1 MQCMVKL
8 YYAQITKLYD
18 EKHFTEK
25 IEQVKEKRQVR
36 ILEHCQKKD
45 RCRSLA
51 ASLLLKMA
59 LEKEGIRYEEVC
71 FVTEPGGKPKLLTN
85 RLFFNLAHAQELAVC
100 VISDQEV
107 GVDVERK
114 DRLEGKEQKR
124 KLQIAKK
131 ILTPEEWKF
140 WEKAG
145 CQTEELISVWTKKES
160 YVKMTGKGLT
170 ENLTTVD
177 TLSNAF
183 YRQILVDD
191 GYVIS
196 VCTALEEEHV
206 QVQDLSE
213 YL

>member
-1 MQCMVKL
+1 MVKL
-8 YYAQITKLYD
+8 YYAKITKLYD
-18 EKHFTEK
+18 EKCFEEK
-25 IEQVKEKRQVR
+25 IRQIKEKRQVR

-51 ASLLLKMA
+51 ASLLLKKA
-59 LEKEGIRYEEVC
+59 LEEEGICYEETC
-71 FVTEPGGKPKLLTN
+71 FTKEQGGKPKLLQN
-85 RLFFNLAHAQELAVC
+85 GLFFNLAHAQEMAVC
-100 VISDQEV
+100 VISDQQV
-107 GVDVERK
+107 GVDVERR
-114 DRLEGKEQKR
+114 DRMEGKEQKR

-131 ILTPEEWKF
+131 ILTPEEWKL

-183 YRQILVDD
+183 YQQILVDD

-196 VCTALEEEHV
+196 VCTALENERA
-206 QVQDLSE
+206 QVKDLSE

>member
-1 MQCMVKL
+1 MPLMVKL
-8 YYAQITKLYD
+8 YYAEITKLYD
-18 EKHFTEK
+18 EKCFEEK
-25 IEQVKEKRQVR
+25 IKQVKENRQVR
-36 ILEHCQKKD
+36 ILEYCQKKD

-59 LEKEGIRYEEVC
+59 LEKEGICYEGVC
-71 FVTEPGGKPKLLTN
+71 FVEEPGGKPKLLKN
-85 RLFFNLAHAQELAVC
+85 RLFFNLAHAQDLAVC

-114 DRLEGKEQKR
+114 DRLEGRKQNR

-131 ILTPEEWKF
+131 ILTPEEWILWK
-140 WEKAG
+140 KAG

-170 ENLTTVD
+170 VNLTTID

-183 YRQILVDD
+183 YQQIVVEDT
-191 GYVIS
+191 YMIS
-196 VCTALEEEHV
+196 VCTALEDERA
-206 QVQDLSE
+206 QACNLSE
-213 YL
+213 CL

>member
-1 MQCMVKL
+1 MVKL
-8 YYAQITKLYD
+8 YYAKITKLYD
-18 EKHFTEK
+18 ESCFEEK
-25 IEQVKEKRQVR
+25 IKQVKENRQVR
-36 ILEHCQKKD
+36 ILEYCQKKD

-51 ASLLLKMA
+51 ASLLLKKA
-59 LEKEGIRYEEVC
+59 LEEEGICYEETC
-71 FVTEPGGKPKLLTN
+71 FTKEQGGKPKLLQN
-85 RLFFNLAHAQELAVC
+85 GLFFNLAHAQEMAVC
-100 VISDQEV
+100 VISDQQV
-107 GVDVERK
+107 GVDVERR
-114 DRLEGKEQKR
+114 DRLEGKEQSR

-131 ILTPEEWKF
+131 ILTPEEWKL

-183 YRQILVDD
+183 YQQILVDD

-196 VCTALEEEHV
+196 VCTALENERA
-206 QVQDLSE
+206 QVKDLSE

>member
-1 MQCMVKL
+1 MPLMVKL
-8 YYAQITKLYD
+8 YYAEITKLYD
-18 EKHFTEK
+18 EKCFEEK
-25 IEQVKEKRQVR
+25 INQIKEKRQVR

-51 ASLLLKMA
+51 ASLLLKKA
-59 LEKEGIRYEEVC
+59 LEKEGICYEEVC
-71 FVTEPGGKPKLLTN
+71 FAEEAGGKTKLLQKD
-85 RLFFNLAHAQELAVC
+85 LFFNLAHAQDLAVC

-114 DRLEGKEQKR
+114 DRPVGRKQNR

-131 ILTPEEWKF
+131 ILTPEEWIL

-170 ENLTTVD
+170 VNLTTID

-183 YRQILVDD
+183 YQQIVVEDT
-191 GYVIS
+191 YMIS
-196 VCTALEEEHV
+196 VCTALEDERA
-206 QVQDLSE
+206 QAWNLSE
-213 YL
+213 CL

>member
-1 MQCMVKL
+1 MVKL
-8 YYAQITKLYD
+8 YYAKITKLYD
-18 EKHFTEK
+18 EKCFEEK
-25 IEQVKEKRQVR
+25 IRQIKEKRQVR

-59 LEKEGIRYEEVC
+59 LEKEGFCYDEVWFVEES
-71 FVTEPGGKPKLLTN
+71 GGKPKLIQN
-85 RLFFNLAHAQELAVC
+85 SLFFNLAHAQELAVC
-100 VISDQEV
+100 VISDREV

-131 ILTPEEWKF
+131 ILTPEEWKL

-177 TLSNAF
+177 TISNAF
-183 YRQILVDD
+183 YQQILVDD

-196 VCTALEEEHV
+196 VCTALENERA
-206 QVQDLSE
+206 QVKDLSE

>member
-1 MQCMVKL
+1 MVKL
-8 YYAQITKLYD
+8 YYAKITKLYD
-18 EKHFTEK
+18 EKCFEEK
-25 IEQVKEKRQVR
+25 IRQIKEKRQVR

-51 ASLLLKMA
+51 ASLLLKKA
-59 LEKEGIRYEEVC
+59 LEEEGICYEETC
-71 FVTEPGGKPKLLTN
+71 FTKEQGGKPKLLQN
-85 RLFFNLAHAQELAVC
+85 GLFFNLAHAQEMAVC
-100 VISDQEV
+100 VISDQQV
-107 GVDVERK
+107 GVDVERR
-114 DRLEGKEQKR
+114 DRMEGKEQSR

-131 ILTPEEWKF
+131 ILTPEEWKL

-183 YRQILVDD
+183 YQQILVDD

-196 VCTALEEEHV
+196 VCTALENERA
-206 QVQDLSE
+206 QVKDLSE

>member
-1 MQCMVKL
+1 MPLMVKL
-8 YYAQITKLYD
+8 YYAEITKLYD
-18 EKHFTEK
+18 EKCFEEK
-25 IEQVKEKRQVR
+25 INQIKEKRQVR

-51 ASLLLKMA
+51 ASLLLKKA
-59 LEKEGIRYEEVC
+59 LEKDEICYEEVW
-71 FVTEPGGKPKLLTN
+71 FAEEAGGKPKLLQKD
-85 RLFFNLAHAQELAVC
+85 LFFNLSHAQDLAVC

-114 DRLEGKEQKR
+114 DRLEGRKQNR

-131 ILTPEEWKF
+131 ILTPEEWIL

-170 ENLTTVD
+170 VNLTTID

-183 YRQILVDD
+183 YQQIVVEDT
-191 GYVIS
+191 YMIS
-196 VCTALEEEHV
+196 VCTALEDERA
-206 QVQDLSE
+206 QAWNLSE
-213 YL
+213 CL

>member
-1 MQCMVKL
+1 MPLMVKL
-8 YYAQITKLYD
+8 YYAEITKLYD
-18 EKHFTEK
+18 EKCFEEK
-25 IEQVKEKRQVR
+25 INQIKEKRQVR

-51 ASLLLKMA
+51 ASLLLKKA
-59 LEKEGIRYEEVC
+59 LEKEGICYEEVC
-71 FVTEPGGKPKLLTN
+71 FAEELGGKPKLLQKDF
-85 RLFFNLAHAQELAVC
+85 FFNLAHAQDLAVC

-114 DRLEGKEQKR
+114 DRLEGRKQNR

-131 ILTPEEWKF
+131 ILTPEEWILWK
-140 WEKAG
+140 KAG

-170 ENLTTVD
+170 VNLTTID

-183 YRQILVDD
+183 YQQIVVEDT
-191 GYVIS
+191 YMIS
-196 VCTALEEEHV
+196 VCTALEDERA
-206 QVQDLSE
+206 QACNLSE
-213 YL
+213 CL

>member
-1 MQCMVKL
+1 MPLMVKL
-8 YYAQITKLYD
+8 YYAEITKLYD
-18 EKHFTEK
+18 EKCFEEK
-25 IEQVKEKRQVR
+25 INQIKEKRQVR

-51 ASLLLKMA
+51 ASLLLKKA
-59 LEKEGIRYEEVC
+59 LEKEEICYEEVC
-71 FVTEPGGKPKLLTN
+71 FAEEPGGKPKLLQKD
-85 RLFFNLAHAQELAVC
+85 LFFNLAHAQDLAVC

-114 DRLEGKEQKR
+114 DRLEGRKQNR

-131 ILTPEEWKF
+131 ILTPEEWIL

-160 YVKMTGKGLT
+160 YVKMSGKGLT
-170 ENLTTVD
+170 VNLTTID

-183 YRQILVDD
+183 YQQIVVEDT
-191 GYVIS
+191 YMIS
-196 VCTALEEEHV
+196 VCTALEDERA
-206 QVQDLSE
+206 QAWNLSE
-213 YL
+213 CL

>member
-1 MQCMVKL
+1 MVKL
-8 YYAQITKLYD
+8 YYAKITKLYD
-18 EKHFTEK
+18 EKCFEEK
-25 IEQVKEKRQVR
+25 IKQVKENRQVR
-36 ILEHCQKKD
+36 ILEYCQKKD

-51 ASLLLKMA
+51 ASLLLKKA
-59 LEKEGIRYEEVC
+59 LEEEGVCYEAAC
-71 FVTEPGGKPKLLTN
+71 FTKEPGGKPKLLQN
-85 RLFFNLAHAQELAVC
+85 GLFFNLAHAQELAVC
-100 VISDQEV
+100 VISDQQV
-107 GVDVERK
+107 GVDVERR
-114 DRLEGKEQKR
+114 DRLEGKEQSR

-131 ILTPEEWKF
+131 ILTPEEWKL

-145 CQTEELISVWTKKES
+145 CQIEELISVWTKKES

-183 YRQILVDD
+183 YQQILVDD

-196 VCTALEEEHV
+196 VCTALENERA
-206 QVQDLSE
+206 QVKDLSE

>member
-1 MQCMVKL
+1 MVKL
-8 YYAQITKLYD
+8 YYAKITKLYD
-18 EKHFTEK
+18 EKCFEEK
-25 IEQVKEKRQVR
+25 IRQIKEKRQVR

-51 ASLLLKMA
+51 ASLLLKKA
-59 LEKEGIRYEEVC
+59 LEEEGICYEETC
-71 FVTEPGGKPKLLTN
+71 FTKEQGGKPKLLQN
-85 RLFFNLAHAQELAVC
+85 GLFFNLAHAQEMAVC
-100 VISDQEV
+100 VISDQQV
-107 GVDVERK
+107 GVDVERR
-114 DRLEGKEQKR
+114 DRLEGKEQSR
-124 KLQIAKK
+124 KLQIAKR
-131 ILTPEEWKF
+131 ILTPEEWKL

-183 YRQILVDD
+183 YQQILVDD

-196 VCTALEEEHV
+196 VCTALENERA
-206 QVQDLSE
+206 QVKDLSE

>member
-1 MQCMVKL
+1 MVKL
-8 YYAQITKLYD
+8 YYAKITKLYD
-18 EKHFTEK
+18 ESCFEEK
-25 IEQVKEKRQVR
+25 IKQVKENRQVR
-36 ILEHCQKKD
+36 ILEYCQKKD

-59 LEKEGIRYEEVC
+59 LEKEGICYEGVC
-71 FVTEPGGKPKLLTN
+71 FVEEPGGKPKLLKN

-107 GVDVERK
+107 GVDVERR
-114 DRLEGKEQKR
+114 DRMEGKEQKR

-131 ILTPEEWKF
+131 ILTPEEWKL

-183 YRQILVDD
+183 YQQLLVDNA
-191 GYVIS
+191 YMLS
-196 VCTALEEEHV
+196 VCTALEDEYV